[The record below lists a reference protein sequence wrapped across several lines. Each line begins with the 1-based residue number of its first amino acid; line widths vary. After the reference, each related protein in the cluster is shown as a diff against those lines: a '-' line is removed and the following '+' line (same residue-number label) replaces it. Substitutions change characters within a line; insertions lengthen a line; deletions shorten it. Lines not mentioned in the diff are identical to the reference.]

1 MKLRSAARL
10 LALLC
15 SAAGAIVL
23 AAFLLAQ
30 REAASAAAELSDLSE
45 FKSELAEFRSVGIDH
60 LTRGGQRALIQATA
74 KAERLKVAIDDIA
87 DRIDRPD
94 AQSLVDIADIRG
106 ELQVGTKLVLTHDS
120 DMAPDAASANLRIFL
135 LHTQSIISSVDKLRQ
150 PRLAQQVRSSRV
162 GVACAYALVLM
173 LALLT
178 VLVLA
183 FLERGVLEP
192 LSRLERGLADLGNGN
207 FDQRLNSVRRDEIGH
222 LARAFDLTL
231 DRLQHITVSRDRL
244 QQEVDERIAAQRGL
258 AEVNA
263 ALDLTVAQRTA
274 SLASANKELEAFA
287 YSVSHD
293 LRAPLRA
300 IDGFGRKL
308 ETSFA
313 DALGDEGRRQ
323 IGIIRSN
330 TQRMG
335 QLIDDLLSFSRMGRR
350 DMVHAEVDMLALLQE
365 VAQESCA
372 NEKDRKIDVRIDS
385 IVPARGD
392 GAMLRQVWVNLLSN
406 AVKFTRPRP
415 QALIEVGS
423 RRDGGELVYW
433 VRDNGVG
440 FDMQYADKLF
450 GVFQRLHGMAE
461 FEGTG
466 VGLAL
471 SQRIILRHGG
481 RIWADAQLERG
492 ATFYF
497 SLPADSADVAAT
509 T

>member
-1 MKLRSAARL
+1 MTLRLAARL
-10 LALLC
+10 MALLC
-15 SAAGAIVL
+15 SVL
-23 AAFLLAQ
+23 SVVLLIAFLLAQ
-30 REAASAAAELSDLSE
+30 HGASKASAALSDLSE
-45 FKSELAEFRSVGIDH
+45 FKSGLAELRTVGIEL
-60 LTRGGQRALIQATA
+60 LTRGGQRSFSQSSA
-74 KAERLKVAIDDIA
+74 KAKALKSSAEKIA
-87 DRIDRPD
+87 DRKG
-94 AQSLVDIADIRG
+94 ASNANMA
-106 ELQVGTKLVLTHDS
+106 S
-120 DMAPDAASANLRIFL
+120 DMIEITVELRAATALFLEHKRTLASNTDGADLRLFL
-135 LHTQSIISSVDKLRQ
+135 LHTQAIASAVDRLRQ
-150 PRLAQQVRSSRV
+150 PRLVQQERSRRLAD
-162 GVACAYALVLM
+162 ACAYALVAVMLLM
-173 LALLT
+173 ILL
-178 VLVLA
+178 VPL
-183 FLERGVLEP
+183 FLERAILAP
-192 LSRLERGLADLGNGN
+192 LARLQRGLAELGEGN
-207 FDQRLNSVRRDEIGH
+207 FSQRLNSTRRDEIGS
-222 LARAFDLTL
+222 LAHAFDVTL
-231 DRLQHITVSRDRL
+231 DRLQHITVSRDQL
-244 QQEVDERIAAQRGL
+244 QIEMDERAAAQQKL
-258 AEVNA
+258 AELNE
-263 ALDLTVAQRTA
+263 ALDRTVAQRTE

-300 IDGFGRKL
+300 IDGFSRKL
-308 ETSFA
+308 AATFDE
-313 DALGDEGRRQ
+313 ALGAEGQRQ

-335 QLIDDLLSFSRMGRR
+335 QLIDDLLSFSRIGRR
-350 DMVHAEVDMLALLQE
+350 EMVHADVDMLALLQE

-372 NEKDRKIDVRIDS
+372 NEGERKIDIRIDA
-385 IVPARGD
+385 ILPARGD

-415 QALIEVGS
+415 QASIEIGS

-481 RIWADAQLERG
+481 RIWADAQLDHG

-497 SLPADSADVAAT
+497 SLPADGADAAT
-509 T
+509 TT